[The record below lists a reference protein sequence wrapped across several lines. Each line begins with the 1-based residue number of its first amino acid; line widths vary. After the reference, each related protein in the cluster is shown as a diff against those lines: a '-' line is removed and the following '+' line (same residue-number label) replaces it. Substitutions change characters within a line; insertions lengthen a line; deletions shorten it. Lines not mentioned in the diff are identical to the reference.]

1 MPRGMKRMGGRIAG
15 AMADPRSRFFMA
27 LSCDQRLKLIEL
39 MKEGEKTLS
48 ELTETLGVDVSV
60 VSRHLMML
68 RDLGIVSAR
77 REGVYLYFSIA
88 DTRIFDII
96 TLSSQ
101 IISDWYSHHQKFF
114 R

>member
-1 MPRGMKRMGGRIAG
+1 MAGPMG
-15 AMADPRSRFFMA
+15 DPRSRFFMA

-39 MKEGEKTLS
+39 MKGGERSLS
-48 ELTETLGVDVSV
+48 ELTEELGVDVSV
-60 VSRHLMML
+60 VSRHLMIL

-88 DTRIFDII
+88 DRRIFDIV